1 MQGSTSSSGNQCDQM
16 FNFKVAQFP
25 PKVTKYVPS
34 HSSFYL
40 NSDFLKEAKRS
51 PNIWAFFERKFVIN
65 NFLWSPNL
73 ITLVANLSAEMEK
86 NLNCSF
92 RNIFQFQIS
101 DIDLSILGPCKAD
114 SVTRLGEILNF
125 LVTNLLT
132 KVAQILW

>member
-1 MQGSTSSSGNQCDQM
+1 MHGSTSSSGNQCDQM